1 MIRKLWNSFYSWL
14 YPRWSQSWTIYPVGY
29 DYMYDKELIEGLK
42 ATTSL
47 KFSEVRSL
55 PEPGNGPHRL
65 KENKMNGEELYTAYE
80 TEWEKFN
87 TGVDKWCELTEIDRH
102 VWNRVATR
110 LNTNATPPSEPY
122 QDCPLHFVA

>member
-14 YPRWSQSWTIYPVGY
+14 YP
-29 DYMYDKELIEGLK
+29 
-42 ATTSL
+42 
-47 KFSEVRSL
+47 
-55 PEPGNGPHRL
+55 